1 MQLNRSIYFYIVKLY
16 KNKLKCRTGFLR
28 RALLYA
34 ERRAFAGSMHLGK
47 KQKKKRKRRGVKR
60 TARRF
65 RSTKKKKKKTA
76 FLAARVVVALRAIG
90 DPKRPPRKDRNA
102 HRSRAIR
109 CSPRDPSLCLASRFD
124 RARARALFRSG
135 VYTARCTRTHR
146 TNHACARS
154 VSIGQT
160 DGSTRAPFKNRRCV
174 LISVIMKT
182 AVTGPAAG
190 WWCCCRMSKEHR
202 ATRIKKIL
210 EFFN

>member
-1 MQLNRSIYFYIVKLY
+1 MSNGISAQGVIVRGAARF
-16 KNKLKCRTGFLR
+16 CRK
-28 RALLYA
+28 YA
-34 ERRAFAGSMHLGK
+34 FRK
-47 KQKKKRKRRGVKR
+47 KRKKKRKRRGVKR

-65 RSTKKKKKKTA
+65 RSTKKKKKTA